1 MRKSPLRQVVFS
13 RSAKAEG
20 YLSVIVALTVPL
32 ILSLCLVLIEGARQ
46 NSMKLEAECIVD
58 IGVNSVLAE
67 YHREVLEQYQLFY
80 IDTSYGTEQASYQQT
95 EARLRRYIEKN
106 TSYKDVF
113 DGLGN
118 EWLHEKIYLDLQQFQ
133 VPSVRITG
141 ISLATDNQ
149 GYNLQ
154 KQAVQAAESDI
165 GIKVIDQVLDWIK
178 IVETENLREN
188 QVEKELEDLEQ
199 KLSEIRQKISL
210 EDGEWI
216 EDSAEVMAENSLSA
230 IIRERQKGLLSWIM
244 KLVADSSAK
253 SLGGELY
260 FSDRQKTGQ
269 INAGNLSGKKEL
281 SLYEK
286 LLFREYLFRYAGD
299 YLDIKEGARLDYQIE
314 YLLFGEKSDAAN
326 LTRAAAS
333 ICGMRETANLL
344 YLMGATEKREAVK
357 TAAALLSTALL
368 MPEAAPVLEGIML
381 ILWSCIESLWDT
393 RSLLKGEK
401 VPLLK
406 TEDSWKSDLNYIF
419 QFGDGTEEESETGLA
434 YEDYL
439 RLFLYFSDLE
449 TTTYRFIDI
458 VEMDIRQTEGNQY
471 FRMDACVDYL
481 ECEVILESG
490 YGYEYKIKH
499 AKGYR

>member
-1 MRKSPLRQVVFS
+1 MRKSPLRQIVFS
-13 RSAKAEG
+13 RGVKAEG
-20 YLSVIVALTVPL
+20 YLSVIVALTVPMV
-32 ILSLCLVLIEGARQ
+32 LSLCLVLIEGARQ

-58 IGVNSVLAE
+58 IGMNSILAE
-67 YHREVLEQYQLFY
+67 YHREVLEQYQLFF
-80 IDTSYGTEQASYQQT
+80 IDTSYGTERASYQQT
-95 EARLRRYIEKN
+95 EARLRWYIEKN
-106 TSYKDVF
+106 ASYKDVF

-118 EWLHEKIYLDLQQFQ
+118 EWLHEKVYLDMQQFR
-133 VPSVRITG
+133 VPSVKITG
-141 ISLATDNQ
+141 ISLVTDNQ

-154 KQAVQAAESDI
+154 KQAALAVESDI
-165 GIKVIDQVLDWIK
+165 GIGVIDQVLDWIR
-178 IVETENLREN
+178 IVEAENLRVN

-199 KLSEIRQKISL
+199 KLSEIRQKSSL

-260 FSDRQKTGQ
+260 FSDRQRMGQ
-269 INAGNLSGKKEL
+269 INAGNISGKKEL

-286 LLFREYLFRYAGD
+286 LLFQEYLFRYAGD
-299 YLDIKEGARLDYQIE
+299 YSDVKEGARLDYQIE
-314 YLLFGEKSDAAN
+314 YLLFGERADASN
-326 LTRAAAS
+326 LTKTVAS

-357 TAAALLSTALL
+357 TAAALLSAALL
-368 MPEAAPVLEGIML
+368 MPEAEPVLEGIML

-393 RSLLKGEK
+393 KSLLKGEK

-406 TEDSWKSDLNYIF
+406 TEDSWKSDLNHIF
-419 QFGDGTEEESETGLA
+419 QFTDGTEEGTASGLV

-439 RLFLYFSDLE
+439 RLFLYFSNLE
-449 TTTYRFIDI
+449 MTTYRFIDI
-458 VEMDIRQTEGNQY
+458 MEMDIRQTEGNQY

-481 ECEVILESG
+481 ECQVTMESG
-490 YGYEYKIKH
+490 YGYEYEIKH